1 MHDTEQSMPK
11 KIRSQAVT
19 EGIER
24 APHRAMFYGMDL
36 TEDDLKKPLI
46 GVPNPSAEI
55 TPCNVHLDD
64 IAAAAKEG
72 ISNAGGTP
80 LEFGTV
86 TISDGISTGHEGNRT
101 SLISREII
109 ADSVELVALGE
120 QLDGLVTVAGC
131 DKNLPGMM
139 MAAARLNVPC
149 VFLYGGT
156 RLPGEYEGT
165 PVTMQDIEE
174 ALGKYS
180 KGEMTEEEIHEFEK
194 VTCPG
199 PGSCAG
205 MYTANTMGTIAETLG
220 MAPLG
225 SATPPAVSDERRD
238 IGVKSGELLME
249 TLEADIRPRDI
260 LTREAF
266 ENAITVLSAVGG
278 STNAVLH
285 LLAMANEANVD
296 LDLETIDDISRETP
310 HITNLKPGGTFHM
323 VDLHR
328 EGGVP
333 VVLKRLYDGG
343 YLHGDTKRLTGK
355 TLGDALDDLELP
367 EPDPTVVRPLNDP
380 IHEEGPIVVLSGN
393 IAPDGAVLKVTGE
406 SEFSMEGPARVFDCQ
421 EDADSAVRSGE
432 INSGDVIIIRYE
444 GPRAG
449 PGMREMIMTTTAIV
463 GQGFEDDVALVT
475 DGRFSGATR
484 GPMIGH
490 VAPEAFDGGP
500 LAAIEDGD
508 TVTIDILER
517 RLDIDVSDEEI
528 NDRLDEWN
536 PPEPSDSSSVI
547 SKYGSMFESAAEGA
561 ITKPRWDS

>member
-1 MHDTEQSMPK
+1 MSEK
-11 KIRSQAVT
+11 LRSQAVT

-36 TEDDLKKPLI
+36 TDEDLEKPLI
-46 GVPNPSAEI
+46 GVPNPAAEI

-64 IAAAAKEG
+64 VAAAAKTG

-101 SLISREII
+101 SLISREVI

-131 DKNLPGMM
+131 DKNLPGMLM
-139 MAAARLNVPC
+139 VAARLNVPC

-156 RLPGEYEGT
+156 RLPGEHQGE
-165 PVTMQDIEE
+165 PVTMQDLEE
-174 ALGKYS
+174 ALGRYS
-180 KGEMTEEEIHEFEK
+180 KGEVSEAEITELEK

-205 MYTANTMGTIAETLG
+205 MYTANTMATIAETIG

-238 IGVKSGELLME
+238 VGIESGELLMAA
-249 TLEADIRPRDI
+249 LESDVRPRDI

-285 LLAMANEANVD
+285 LLAMANEIGVE
-296 LDLETIDDISRETP
+296 LDIETFDRISRETP
-310 HITNLKPGGTFHM
+310 HITNLKPGGSYHM
-323 VDLHR
+323 VDLHAQ
-328 EGGVP
+328 GGVP
-333 VVLKRLYDGG
+333 VILDRLYEGG
-343 YLHGDTKRLTGK
+343 YLHGDTTRLTGE
-355 TLGDALDDLELP
+355 TLAGTLADMSLSD
-367 EPDPTVVRPLNDP
+367 PDPTVVTTLDDP
-380 IHEEGPIVVLSGN
+380 IHEQGAIVVLFGN

-406 SEFSMEGPARVFDCQ
+406 SEFSMRGPARVFECQ
-421 EDADSAVRSGE
+421 EDADAAVRNGE
-432 INSGDVIIIRYE
+432 IDSGDVIIIRYE
-444 GPRAG
+444 GPRGG
-449 PGMREMIMTTTAIV
+449 PGMREMVMTTTAIV

-490 VAPEAFDGGP
+490 VAPEAFNGGP
-500 LAAIEDGD
+500 LAVVEDGD
-508 TVTIDILER
+508 VVTVDIPDR
-517 RLDIDVSDEEI
+517 RLDIDASDGEI
-528 NDRLDEWN
+528 RDRLDDWT
-536 PPEPSDSSSVI
+536 PPEPDDANGVI

-561 ITKPRWDS
+561 TTNPHWG

>member
-1 MHDTEQSMPK
+1 MTEK
-11 KIRSQAVT
+11 LRSQEVT

-36 TEDDLKKPLI
+36 TEEDLEKPLI
-46 GVPNPSAEI
+46 GVPNPAAEI

-64 IAAAAKEG
+64 IAAAAKKG
-72 ISNAGGTP
+72 ISKAGGTP

-86 TISDGISTGHEGNRT
+86 TISDGISTGHGGNRT
-101 SLISREII
+101 SLISREVI

-120 QLDGLVTVAGC
+120 RLDGLVTVAGC

-139 MAAARLNVPC
+139 MAAARLNIPC

-156 RLPGEYEGT
+156 RLPGEYQGE

-174 ALGKYS
+174 ALGRYS
-180 KGEMTEEEIHEFEK
+180 KGEISAEEIKEFEK

-205 MYTANTMGTIAETLG
+205 MYTANTMATIAETLG

-225 SATPPAVSDERRD
+225 SSTPPAMSDERRNV
-238 IGVKSGELLME
+238 GVESGALLME
-249 TLEADIRPRDI
+249 ALESDIRPRDI
-260 LTREAF
+260 LTSKSF

-285 LLAMANEANVD
+285 LLAMANEAGVE
-296 LDLETIDDISRETP
+296 LEIEAFDRISAETP

-323 VDLHR
+323 VDLHG

-333 VVLKRLYDGG
+333 VILSRLYEGG
-343 YLHGDTKRLTGK
+343 YLHGGTKRLSGK
-355 TLGDALDDLELP
+355 TLAESLADRSPPD
-367 EPDPTVVRPLNDP
+367 PDPTVITPIDDP
-380 IHEEGPIVVLSGN
+380 IHEQGAIVILFGN
-393 IAPDGAVLKVTGE
+393 IAPDGAVLKITGH
-406 SEFSMEGPARVFDCQ
+406 SEFSMEGPARVFDSQ
-421 EDADSAVRSGE
+421 EDADAAVRNGE
-432 INSGDVIIIRYE
+432 IDSGDVIIIRYE

-490 VAPEAFDGGP
+490 VAPEALGGGP
-500 LAAIEDGD
+500 LAAVQEGD
-508 TVTIDILER
+508 TVTIDIPNR
-517 RLDIDVSDEEI
+517 RLDIDTSDADI
-528 NDRLDEWN
+528 RNRLDDRA
-536 PPEPSDSSSVI
+536 PPGPDSSHGVL
-547 SKYGSMFESAAEGA
+547 SKYGSMFGSAAQGA
-561 ITKPRWDS
+561 ITKPRWDI

>member
-1 MHDTEQSMPK
+1 VSEK
-11 KIRSQAVT
+11 LRSQAVT

-36 TEDDLKKPLI
+36 TDEDLEKPLI
-46 GVPNPSAEI
+46 GVPNPAAEI

-64 IAAAAKEG
+64 VAAAAKTG

-101 SLISREII
+101 SLISREVI

-131 DKNLPGMM
+131 DKNLPGMLM
-139 MAAARLNVPC
+139 VAARLNVPC

-156 RLPGEYEGT
+156 RLPGEHQGE
-165 PVTMQDIEE
+165 PVTMQDLEE
-174 ALGKYS
+174 ALGRYS
-180 KGEMTEEEIHEFEK
+180 KGEVSEAEITELEK

-205 MYTANTMGTIAETLG
+205 MYTANTMATIAETIG

-238 IGVKSGELLME
+238 VGIESGELLMAA
-249 TLEADIRPRDI
+249 LESDVRPRDI

-285 LLAMANEANVD
+285 LLAMANEIGVE
-296 LDLETIDDISRETP
+296 LDIETFDRISRETP
-310 HITNLKPGGTFHM
+310 HITNLKPGGSYHM
-323 VDLHR
+323 VDLHTQ
-328 EGGVP
+328 GGVP
-333 VVLKRLYDGG
+333 VILDRLYEGG
-343 YLHGDTKRLTGK
+343 YLHGDTTRPTGE
-355 TLGDALDDLELP
+355 TLAGTLADMSLP
-367 EPDPTVVRPLNDP
+367 DPDPTVVTTLDDP
-380 IHEEGPIVVLSGN
+380 IHEQGAIVVLFGN

-406 SEFSMEGPARVFDCQ
+406 SEFSMRGPARVFECQ
-421 EDADSAVRSGE
+421 EDADAAVRNGE
-432 INSGDVIIIRYE
+432 IDSGDVIIIRYE
-444 GPRAG
+444 GPRGG
-449 PGMREMIMTTTAIV
+449 PGMREMVMTTTAIV

-490 VAPEAFDGGP
+490 VAPEAFNGGP
-500 LAAIEDGD
+500 LAVVEDGD
-508 TVTIDILER
+508 VVTVDIPDR
-517 RLDIDVSDEEI
+517 RLDIDASDGEI
-528 NDRLDEWN
+528 RDRLDDWT
-536 PPEPSDSSSVI
+536 PPEPDDSNGVI

-561 ITKPRWDS
+561 TTNPHWG

>member
-1 MHDTEQSMPK
+1 MAE
-11 KIRSQAVT
+11 KIRSQEVT
-19 EGIER
+19 EGVER

-36 TEDDLKKPLI
+36 TEEDLEKPLI
-46 GVPNPSAEI
+46 GVPNPAAEI

-72 ISNAGGTP
+72 VSNAGGTP

-101 SLISREII
+101 SLISREVI

-139 MAAARLNVPC
+139 MAAARLNIPC

-156 RLPGEYEGT
+156 RLPGEYQGE

-180 KGEMTEEEIHEFEK
+180 KGEMSAEEIEEFEK

-205 MYTANTMGTIAETLG
+205 MYTANTMATIAETLG

-238 IGVKSGELLME
+238 VGVESGELLMDV
-249 TLEADIRPRDI
+249 LESDIRPRDI

-285 LLAMANEANVD
+285 LLAMANEAGVE
-296 LDLETIDDISRETP
+296 LDIETFDRISRETP
-310 HITNLKPGGTFHM
+310 HITNLKPGGTYHM
-323 VDLHR
+323 VDLHK

-333 VVLKRLYDGG
+333 AILHHLYEGG
-343 YLHGDTKRLTGK
+343 HLHGDTKRLTGK
-355 TLGDALDDLELP
+355 TLAEALADLSL
-367 EPDPTVVRPLNDP
+367 PDPDPILVTPLEDP
-380 IHEEGPIVVLSGN
+380 IHEQGALVVLFGN
-393 IAPDGAVLKVTGE
+393 IATDGAVLKVTGE
-406 SEFSMEGPARVFDCQ
+406 SDFLMEGPARVFDCQ
-421 EDADSAVRSGE
+421 EDADAAVRIGE
-432 INSGDVIIIRYE
+432 IDSGDVIIIRYE

-500 LAAIEDGD
+500 LAAVEEGD
-508 TVTIDILER
+508 TVTIDIPNR
-517 RLDIDVSDEEI
+517 RLDIDASDDEI
-528 NDRLDEWN
+528 RERLDNWTQ
-536 PPEPSDSSSVI
+536 PEPDDSSSVL
-547 SKYGSMFESAAEGA
+547 SKYGAMFESAAEGA
-561 ITKPRWDS
+561 ITNPRWQK

>member
-1 MHDTEQSMPK
+1 
-11 KIRSQAVT
+11 
-19 EGIER
+19 
-24 APHRAMFYGMDL
+24 MFYGMDL
-36 TEDDLKKPLI
+36 TEEDLKKPLI
-46 GVPNPSAEI
+46 GVPNPAAEI

-64 IAAAAKEG
+64 IASAAKRG

-86 TISDGISTGHEGNRT
+86 TISDGISTGHDGNRT
-101 SLISREII
+101 SLVSREII
-109 ADSVELVALGE
+109 ADSVELVAEGE
-120 QLDGLVTVAGC
+120 KLDGLVTVAGC

-139 MAAARLNVPC
+139 MAAARLNIPC

-156 RLPGEYEGT
+156 RLPGEYKGE

-180 KGEMTEEEIHEFEK
+180 KGEISADEIKEFEK
-194 VTCPG
+194 VICPG

-205 MYTANTMGTIAETLG
+205 MYTANTMATIAETLG
-220 MAPLG
+220 IAPLG

-238 IGVKSGELLME
+238 VGVEAGELLME
-249 TLEADIRPRDI
+249 ALESDIRPLDV
-260 LTREAF
+260 LTYEAF
-266 ENAITVLSAVGG
+266 ENAITVLNAVGG

-285 LLAMANEANVD
+285 LLAMANEAGVD
-296 LDLETIDDISRETP
+296 LDIETFDRISRETP

-323 VDLHR
+323 VDLHS

-333 VVLKRLYDGG
+333 VILRRLYEGG
-343 YLHGDTKRLTGK
+343 HLHGNTKRLTGK
-355 TLGDALDDLELP
+355 TLAEALDNVSLP
-367 EPDPTVVRPLNDP
+367 NTDSTVVTPLDDP
-380 IHEEGPIVVLSGN
+380 IHKQGAIVVLFGN
-393 IAPDGAVLKVTGE
+393 IAPEGAVLKVTGE
-406 SEFSMEGPARVFDCQ
+406 SSFSIEGPARVFDNQ
-421 EDADSAVRSGE
+421 ENADAAVRNGE

-500 LAAIEDGD
+500 LAIVEEGD
-508 TVTIDILER
+508 TVTIDIPER
-517 RLDIDVSDEEI
+517 RLDIDVSEKEI
-528 NDRLDEWN
+528 NNRLDDWT
-536 PPEPSDSSSVI
+536 PPASDDSSGVLA
-547 SKYGSMFESAAEGA
+547 KYGSMFESASEGA
-561 ITKPRWDS
+561 ITKPRWNK

>member
-1 MHDTEQSMPK
+1 MPE
-11 KIRSQAVT
+11 KIRSQEVT

-36 TEDDLKKPLI
+36 TKDDLNKPLI
-46 GVPNPSAEI
+46 GVPNPAAEL

-64 IAAAAKEG
+64 VAAAAKEG

-80 LEFGTV
+80 LEFGTI

-101 SLISREII
+101 SLISREVI

-139 MAAARLNVPC
+139 MAAARLNIPC

-156 RLPGEYEGT
+156 RLPGEYRGE

-180 KGEMTEEEIHEFEK
+180 KGEMSVEEIKEMEK

-205 MYTANTMGTIAETLG
+205 MYTANTMATIAETLG
-220 MAPLG
+220 LAPLG
-225 SATPPAVSDERRD
+225 SATPPAISEERREVG
-238 IGVKSGELLME
+238 IQAGERIMAALDS
-249 TLEADIRPRDI
+249 DIRPRNI

-266 ENAITVLSAVGG
+266 ENAITVLNAVGG

-285 LLAMANEANVD
+285 LLAMANEAGVD
-296 LDLETIDDISRETP
+296 LDLETFDRIARETP

-323 VDLHR
+323 VDLHAQ
-328 EGGVP
+328 GGVP
-333 VVLKRLYDGG
+333 TILRRLSESG
-343 YLHGDTKRLTGK
+343 YLQGNTKRLTGK
-355 TLGDALDDLELP
+355 TLTEALADLSLP
-367 EPDPTVVRPLNDP
+367 EPDPTVVTSLEDP
-380 IHEEGPIVVLSGN
+380 IHKQGPIVVLYGN
-393 IAPDGAVLKVTGE
+393 IAPEGAVLKMTSK
-406 SEFSMEGPARVFDCQ
+406 SEFVMEGPARVFDQQ
-421 EDADSAVRSGE
+421 EPADAAVRNGE
-432 INSGDVIIIRYE
+432 IDAGDVIILRYE

-449 PGMREMIMTTTAIV
+449 PGMREMVMTTTAIV
-463 GQGFEDDVALVT
+463 GQGFDDDIALVT

-500 LAAIEDGD
+500 LAVVEDGD
-508 TVTIDILER
+508 TVTIDIPNR
-517 RLDIDVSDEEI
+517 RLDIDASEEEI
-528 NDRLDEWN
+528 RDRLNDWTQ
-536 PPEPSDSSSVI
+536 PEPDLSSSVI
-547 SKYGSMFESAAEGA
+547 SKYGSMFESSAEGA
-561 ITKPRWDS
+561 ITKPRWGN

>member
-1 MHDTEQSMPK
+1 
-11 KIRSQAVT
+11 
-19 EGIER
+19 
-24 APHRAMFYGMDL
+24 MFYGMDL
-36 TEDDLKKPLI
+36 TDEDLEKPLI
-46 GVPNPSAEI
+46 GVPNPAAEI

-64 IAAAAKEG
+64 VAAAAKTG

-101 SLISREII
+101 SLISREVI

-131 DKNLPGMM
+131 DKNLPGML

-156 RLPGEYEGT
+156 RLPGEHQGE
-165 PVTMQDIEE
+165 PVTMQDLEE
-174 ALGKYS
+174 ALGRYS
-180 KGEMTEEEIHEFEK
+180 KGEVSEAEITELEK

-205 MYTANTMGTIAETLG
+205 MYTANTMATIAETIG

-238 IGVKSGELLME
+238 VGIESGELLMAA
-249 TLEADIRPRDI
+249 LESDVRPRDI

-285 LLAMANEANVD
+285 LLAMANEIGVE
-296 LDLETIDDISRETP
+296 LDIETFDRISRETP
-310 HITNLKPGGTFHM
+310 HITNLKPGGSYHM
-323 VDLHR
+323 VDLHTQ
-328 EGGVP
+328 GGVP
-333 VVLKRLYDGG
+333 VILDRLYEGG
-343 YLHGDTKRLTGK
+343 YLHGDTTRPTGE
-355 TLGDALDDLELP
+355 TLAGTLADMSLP
-367 EPDPTVVRPLNDP
+367 DPDPTVVTTLDDP
-380 IHEEGPIVVLSGN
+380 IHEQGAIVVLFGN

-406 SEFSMEGPARVFDCQ
+406 SEFSMRGPARVFECQ
-421 EDADSAVRSGE
+421 EDADAAVRNGE
-432 INSGDVIIIRYE
+432 IDSGDVIIIRYE
-444 GPRAG
+444 GPRGG
-449 PGMREMIMTTTAIV
+449 PGMREMVMTTTAIV

-490 VAPEAFDGGP
+490 VAPEAFNGGP
-500 LAAIEDGD
+500 LAVVEDGD
-508 TVTIDILER
+508 VVTVDIPDR
-517 RLDIDVSDEEI
+517 RLDIDASDGEI
-528 NDRLDEWN
+528 RDRLDDWT
-536 PPEPSDSSSVI
+536 PPEPDDSNGVI

-561 ITKPRWDS
+561 TTNPHWG

>member
-1 MHDTEQSMPK
+1 MHDK
-11 KIRSQAVT
+11 LRSQEVT
-19 EGIER
+19 EGVER

-36 TEDDLKKPLI
+36 TEEDLKKPLI
-46 GVPNPSAEI
+46 GVPNPAAEI

-64 IAAAAKEG
+64 IAAAAKRG
-72 ISNAGGTP
+72 ISDAGGTP

-101 SLISREII
+101 SLVSREVI
-109 ADSVELVALGE
+109 ADSVELVAEGE
-120 QLDGLVTVAGC
+120 RLDGLVTVAGC

-139 MAAARLNVPC
+139 MAAARLNIPC

-156 RLPGEYEGT
+156 RLPGEYQGD

-180 KGEMTEEEIHEFEK
+180 KGEMSADEIEEFEK

-205 MYTANTMGTIAETLG
+205 MYTANTMATIAETLG
-220 MAPLG
+220 VAPLG

-238 IGVKSGELLME
+238 VGVEAGELLMDA
-249 TLEADIRPRDI
+249 LESDIRPLDI
-260 LTREAF
+260 LTKDAF
-266 ENAITVLSAVGG
+266 ENAITALSAIGG

-285 LLAMANEANVD
+285 LLAMANEAGVE
-296 LDLETIDDISRETP
+296 LDIETFDRISRETP

-323 VDLHR
+323 VDLHK

-333 VVLKRLYDGG
+333 VILRRLYEGG
-343 YLHGDTKRLTGK
+343 HLHGGTKRITGK
-355 TLGDALDDLELP
+355 TLAEALEDIPLP
-367 EPDPTVVRPLNDP
+367 ESDPTVVTPLDDP
-380 IHEEGPIVVLSGN
+380 IHDQGAIVVLFGN
-393 IAPDGAVLKVTGE
+393 IAPEGAVLKVTGE
-406 SEFSMEGPARVFDCQ
+406 SSFSMEGPARVFDCQ
-421 EDADSAVRSGE
+421 DDADTAVRNGE
-432 INSGDVIIIRYE
+432 IDSGDVIIIRYE

-449 PGMREMIMTTTAIV
+449 PGMREMVMTTTAIV

-500 LAAIEDGD
+500 LAIVEEGD
-508 TVTIDILER
+508 TITIDIPER
-517 RLDIDVSDEEI
+517 RLDIDASEEEI
-528 NDRLDEWN
+528 QARFEDWTK
-536 PPEPSDSSSVI
+536 PEPKESFGVLA
-547 SKYGSMFESAAEGA
+547 KYGSMFESASEGA
-561 ITKPRWDS
+561 ITKPRWTK